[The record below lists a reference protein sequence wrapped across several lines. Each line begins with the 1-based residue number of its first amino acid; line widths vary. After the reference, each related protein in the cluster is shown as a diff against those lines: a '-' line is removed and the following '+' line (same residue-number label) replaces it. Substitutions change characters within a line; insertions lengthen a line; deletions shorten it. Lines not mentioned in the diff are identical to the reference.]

1 MICCAGENNGKKGE
15 AYDCLDCRN
24 RRFHLFDLLW
34 YHHNLCRIFHIL
46 FLDLAGRS
54 VLFVFDC
61 IGKLVPQRT
70 SEKGSVMDSV
80 SMYTFFAAS
89 LVIFCVVEMLI
100 FLGAAGSDTGRM
112 DYVIVLGA
120 RVREEGPSNSLRVRL
135 DKAVEYSKSNP
146 GTIFILS
153 GGQGLDEPE
162 AEASVMYD
170 YLLAHGVPAERMAL
184 ENVSTST
191 VENIAYSKV
200 LIEHMEKERRE
211 ELQKQRPSVAPG
223 PYLEVEEKPL
233 QIGILTS
240 NYHVFRAKKIGE
252 KWGLPN
258 LHGIAAKSDLILF
271 PHLCVRECIAI
282 LKDQL
287 MGNM

>member
-1 MICCAGENNGKKGE
+1 MIVWIAGIG
-15 AYDCLDCRN
+15 AFICLIYYGIITIYAG
-24 RRFHLFDLLW
+24 FSTSFSWIWLAGAF
-34 YHHNLCRIFHIL
+34 FL
-46 FLDLAGRS
+46 FLI
-54 VLFVFDC
+54 VLENWYRR
-61 IGKLVPQRT
+61 GHPKKVPLWIP
-70 SEKGSVMDSV
+70 V

-162 AEASVMYD
+162 AEASVIYD